1 MSAAW
6 LAWRGVIM
14 LSFDWLTPFVGKSW
28 KSKAIMEKH
37 AILKKFALT
46 LVLASNSSNRYGR
59 YGYQLCCSFLYKLLA
74 ESFIGS
80 IPLKDGNF

>member
-1 MSAAW
+1 
-6 LAWRGVIM
+6 
-14 LSFDWLTPFVGKSW
+14 
-28 KSKAIMEKH
+28 MEKH

-59 YGYQLCCSFLYKLLA
+59 YGYQLCCSFLYKLLT
-74 ESFIGS
+74 ESFVGS